1 MTYEE
6 LKKKQV
12 GGSHYKGAVQPW
24 DLYRAMFTREE
35 WVGYLK
41 GTIMD
46 YLIRKKNGFED
57 LLKAQHVLD
66 VLVATE
72 EEKSNQI
79 INNRVIERRI
89 GLKDRRVCFNPHSLK
104 LRRNNPKGRRS
115 GDDVSYM
122 HLIHCQEE
130 K

>member
-6 LKKKQV
+6 LKRKQV
-12 GGSHYKGAVQPW
+12 GGSHYKGKVQPW

-72 EEKSNQI
+72 EE
-79 INNRVIERRI
+79 
-89 GLKDRRVCFNPHSLK
+89 F
-104 LRRNNPKGRRS
+104 NNPGAMGR
-115 GDDVSYM
+115 
-122 HLIHCQEE
+122 
-130 K
+130 